1 VFERGKAGVDEKN
14 KYEDLPY
21 DRLKLLWLLLKKRGI
36 DAVPPRVDSPERAI
50 SPVTSESDEKS
61 LDSHSV
67 DPTSDKRSADTD

>member
-1 VFERGKAGVDEKN
+1 MDEKN
-14 KYEDLPY
+14 KDEDLPY
-21 DRLKLLWLLLKKRGI
+21 DRLKLLWLLLKMRGI
-36 DAVPPRVDSPERAI
+36 DAVPPLVYSSERAI